1 MNIEEKKRRISKS
14 LDHIQDERIIDS
26 IEDLLKKLQIKS
38 LEKEITILS
47 TEDLE
52 NRIAESE
59 KDFENKLYT
68 DAHTLLNKY
77 K

>member
-1 MNIEEKKRRISKS
+1 MNIEEKKKRISKS
-14 LDHIQDERIIDS
+14 LDLIHDERIIDS
-26 IEDLLKKLQIKS
+26 IESLLKKLQIKS
-38 LEKEITILS
+38 LEKDIAILS

-52 NRIAESE
+52 IRIAESE

-68 DAHTLLNKY
+68 NAHTLLNKY

>member
-26 IEDLLKKLQIKS
+26 IEDLLKKLRIKS
-38 LEKEITILS
+38 LEKEITIHS

-59 KDFENKLYT
+59 KDFEKKLYT
-68 DAHTLLNKY
+68 DARTLLNKY